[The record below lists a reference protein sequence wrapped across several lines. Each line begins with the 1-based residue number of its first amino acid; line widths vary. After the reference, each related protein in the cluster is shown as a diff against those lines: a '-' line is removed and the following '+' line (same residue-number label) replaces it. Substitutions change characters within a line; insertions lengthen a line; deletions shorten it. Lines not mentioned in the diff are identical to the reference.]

1 MIDPHKNLQ
10 LVSASVEKI
19 SSGPCSYQECCRIR
33 NTYHN
38 ILIGAMLTYLTQAQ
52 VESCI
57 DSAEYSTRLME
68 AKAVQ
73 A

>member
-1 MIDPHKNLQ
+1 MLQ
-10 LVSASVEKI
+10 A
-19 SSGPCSYQECCRIR
+19 IR

-38 ILIGAMLTYLTQAQ
+38 VLIGAMLTYLTQAQ